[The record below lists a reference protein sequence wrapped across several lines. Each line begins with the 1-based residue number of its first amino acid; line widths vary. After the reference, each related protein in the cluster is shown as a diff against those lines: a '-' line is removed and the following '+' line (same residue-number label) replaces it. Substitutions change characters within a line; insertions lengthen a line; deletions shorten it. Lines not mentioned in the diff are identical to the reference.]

1 MKLLFRSVGVVSTTV
16 LTAYFL
22 AGGGH
27 VSELRVWKT
36 WAGMGIN
43 SREVP
48 LALPLVQNRL

>member
-16 LTAYFL
+16 LSAYFL

-27 VSELRVWKT
+27 ASEFRLWKT
-36 WAGMGIN
+36 WAGMGKN

-48 LALPLVQNRL
+48 LALPRVQNQR